1 MTATRKMKIP
11 IIVAAILA
19 PVLAVFALIG
29 TLSPS
34 YQKCVVDHL
43 HETVAS
49 SPHIPLFLLCE
60 GAFIDENNGTLTA
73 LATIAIAG
81 FTLTLWLA
89 TTEQGRLTRETLKL
103 ARDEFNASHRP
114 KIIIHSIEFRRIPGE
129 EEIDRIGASILC
141 FNTGNAA
148 AEDVQVRG
156 DILVTDSLSIDV
168 QRPLLNTIAELPSGI
183 KLRFE
188 VTSERPVRELPHL
201 LKQATPYCI
210 GTVAYLDQNHM
221 RRETGFCFIIKEI
234 TAHGAC
240 WVSAESPEHEY
251 AY

>member
-49 SPHIPLFLLCE
+49 SPHIPL
-60 GAFIDENNGTLTA
+60 
-73 LATIAIAG
+73 
-81 FTLTLWLA
+81 LTLWLA

-168 QRPLLNTIAELPSGI
+168 QRPLLNTIAEIPSGI